1 MSKFKVG
8 DKVVVAIPT
17 DDTPESWFYW
27 NPILLD
33 HQGQEWTI
41 KVVEPEMCQLDNH
54 PEICWFKPEW
64 LIPAGEA
71 EKVQEDIVDDMF
83 W

>member
-33 HQGQEWTI
+33 HQGPR
-41 KVVEPEMCQLDNH
+41 VDNQGSGTGNVS
-54 PEICWFKPEW
+54 IGQSSRDM
-64 LIPAGEA
+64 LVQARMANSSGGGGESSRGHCR
-71 EKVQEDIVDDMF
+71 
-83 W
+83 